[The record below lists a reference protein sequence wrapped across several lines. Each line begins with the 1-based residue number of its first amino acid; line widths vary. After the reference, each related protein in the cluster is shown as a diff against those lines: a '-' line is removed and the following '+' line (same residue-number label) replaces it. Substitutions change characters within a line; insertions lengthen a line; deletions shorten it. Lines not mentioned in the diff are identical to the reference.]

1 MSRDSQPKYMRGARS
16 SALPGTVRTP
26 CDCVVDTVG
35 IRSNFRERARK
46 MAPSGGVSGS
56 VLGRV
61 AVELQHLQWVDV
73 IRSTAKTYESYVMS
87 CMRNLHT
94 ILVRRVISG
103 ELFRFLGTNLETKHL
118 VSDSWV
124 IALCFYSWSSDQPK
138 SETGLKPRFPQ
149 NRFSI
154 NPVDIMSNQSFKEFH
169 RLRWIA
175 YTDVACR
182 RMSRSF

>member
-1 MSRDSQPKYMRGARS
+1 MRLLLLFIFDPKTTASCPGILSQNTCAAPGLLPFRGRCGRRVTA
-16 SALPGTVRTP
+16 
-26 CDCVVDTVG
+26 CVDTVG

-73 IRSTAKTYESYVMS
+73 IRSTAKTSERYVMS

-94 ILVRRVISG
+94 ILVQRVISG

-149 NRFSI
+149 NRFSM
-154 NPVDIMSNQSFKEFH
+154 NPVDI
-169 RLRWIA
+169 
-175 YTDVACR
+175 
-182 RMSRSF
+182 

>member
-73 IRSTAKTYESYVMS
+73 IRSTAKTSERYVMS

-149 NRFSI
+149 NRFSM
-154 NPVDIMSNQSFKEFH
+154 NPVDIYLNLVPVYRNK
-169 RLRWIA
+169 RG
-175 YTDVACR
+175 V
-182 RMSRSF
+182 

>member
-1 MSRDSQPKYMRGARS
+1 MTQWDYYYCLYSTLKPPPHVPGLSAKIHARRQVFCPSGDGADAVWLRGRHRGHPLQLS
-16 SALPGTVRTP
+16 GEGSE
-26 CDCVVDTVG
+26 D
-35 IRSNFRERARK
+35 RK

-73 IRSTAKTYESYVMS
+73 IRSTAKTSERYVMS

-154 NPVDIMSNQSFKEFH
+154 NPVDI
-169 RLRWIA
+169 
-175 YTDVACR
+175 
-182 RMSRSF
+182 

>member
-73 IRSTAKTYESYVMS
+73 IRSTAKTSEHYVMS

-149 NRFSI
+149 NRFSM
-154 NPVDIMSNQSFKEFH
+154 NPVDIYNK
-169 RLRWIA
+169 LR
-175 YTDVACR
+175 
-182 RMSRSF
+182 SEHPPP